1 MPFALSTLNK
11 PEFIYNV
18 NQKECRMLNRQPLM
32 LTQQGVELI
41 HHITAVPG
49 ENSLFTVEM
58 AV

>member
-1 MPFALSTLNK
+1 
-11 PEFIYNV
+11 
-18 NQKECRMLNRQPLM
+18 M

>member
-1 MPFALSTLNK
+1 
-11 PEFIYNV
+11 
-18 NQKECRMLNRQPLM
+18 MLNRQPLM